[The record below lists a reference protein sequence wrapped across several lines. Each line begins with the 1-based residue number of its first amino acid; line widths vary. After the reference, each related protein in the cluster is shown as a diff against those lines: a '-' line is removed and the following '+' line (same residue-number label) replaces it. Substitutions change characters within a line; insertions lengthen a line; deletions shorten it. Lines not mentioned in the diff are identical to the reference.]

1 MALGINTINQNIFA
15 KPAETISG
23 AELSKVAQE
32 ILSTKASTISSTPSI
47 FSGLNLGRNL
57 DVSLFGSN
65 ASSDTNAVKLA
76 ATNTAGYDLQ
86 LSQKTLSA
94 VNALN
99 SKAASDS
106 VNNIAQFRNGIV
118 HINAEQPDFTGLKN
132 LSALNN
138 PAKVLESMNL
148 SKDRKGSSPFYVPRD
163 TKNKV
168 ENGNKKRREKARGP
182 QETSRRKK
190 RSWGIGKPEERD

>member
-15 KPAETISG
+15 KPAETVSG

-32 ILSTKASTISSTPSI
+32 IISAKTSSVSSTPSI
-47 FSGLNLGRNL
+47 LSVLNSGRTV
-57 DVSLFGSN
+57 DVSLFGAT
-65 ASSDTNAVKLA
+65 ASSNTNAVKLA

-106 VNNIAQFRNGIV
+106 VNNIAQFRNGMI
-118 HINAEQPDFTGLKN
+118 HINAEQPDFTSLKH
-132 LSALNN
+132 LSALAN
-138 PAKVLESMNL
+138 PTQVLESMNL

-168 ENGNKKRREKARGP
+168 EK
-182 QETSRRKK
+182 
-190 RSWGIGKPEERD
+190 EEGLNLVA

>member
-99 SKAASDS
+99 SKAASDV

-168 ENGNKKRREKARGP
+168 EK
-182 QETSRRKK
+182 
-190 RSWGIGKPEERD
+190 EEGLNLVA